1 VSFAKDDIK
10 VVDKRGRVVLRAVEK
25 ENVPVIVNGTSAGAG
40 VRSDVSK
47 KSETIASPRSKRGPA
62 IATPARASWSGVVGR
77 TSHKV
82 ETVKSSTSQRG
93 LQSKTSVNGKSSEH
107 SELHAGRRPR
117 SDLLCSRAAERP
129 PDGAQDH
136 RQRRMASSLQ
146 DQAQGFGAAPGAAAA
161 QQRARTVRA
170 RASGLSAN
178 PPRRELGA
186 TRTSRRTAREER
198 QAKRGQERKD
208 AQCARSVSGGVA
220 GNAQVHLARTSNV
233 RQPPS

>member
-136 RQRRMASSLQ
+136 RQRRMASSQAPLQ

-170 RASGLSAN
+170 RPSGLSAN
-178 PPRRELGA
+178 STTPF
-186 TRTSRRTAREER
+186 
-198 QAKRGQERKD
+198 
-208 AQCARSVSGGVA
+208 
-220 GNAQVHLARTSNV
+220 
-233 RQPPS
+233 